1 MVITQAAVWT
11 LRSAEPLCCQNSVDT
26 TLGKIRG
33 DGLY

>member
-1 MVITQAAVWT
+1 MVIAQAALWT
-11 LRSAEPLCCQNSVDT
+11 LRSVEPLCCQNSVDT